1 MEKEVQAGALEVIPA
16 EDARLMF
23 CGKTHFRIRIN
34 YIYFYVYTVYLTVSY
49 LFYV

>member
-23 CGKTHFRIRIN
+23 CAYKFQDQ
-34 YIYFYVYTVYLTVSY
+34 LQ
-49 LFYV
+49 LF

>member
-34 YIYFYVYTVYLTVSY
+34 YIYFDVYIYCISHCMICI
-49 LFYV
+49 